1 MEGEEWTPS
10 IVMPDEVVESV
21 RQLKTVGQSK
31 FNNFLD
37 MRINSRAEAFND
49 TVSRTDLPFFRNA
62 LDTKKPDAISE
73 RKQLQACVLDVV
85 SAHQAGRNITALSHE
100 TSALP
105 PSLTMLDQACFM
117 GQRKTLWIVL
127 LESNTNIKYS

>member
-1 MEGEEWTPS
+1 MKCTQKFNGFGRGIWKIGKSLEGEEWTPS

-21 RQLKTVGQSK
+21 RQLKTVGQEK

-62 LDTKKPDAISE
+62 LDTKKPKKYMKSVISE
-73 RKQLQACVLDVV
+73 RKQLQARVLDVV
-85 SAHQAGRNITALSHE
+85 SAH
-100 TSALP
+100 
-105 PSLTMLDQACFM
+105 
-117 GQRKTLWIVL
+117 
-127 LESNTNIKYS
+127 